1 MSKTI
6 LITGANGRIGS
17 VLVKHID
24 ALFPENRLILA
35 DLGVADKRGIQ
46 LDVSDLA
53 ATRAVFEENN
63 IDVVVHLAGLAS
75 PDTPFEHLLPANI
88 VGTYNIF
95 QSAYEN
101 GVKRVVYASSAQT
114 IEGYPLDIQVKE
126 DMPTRPKNLYG
137 VSKVFG
143 EALGAYYAY
152 QKDTEVVAVRIGAFE
167 YQQEWSQMSARDL
180 SAWSEPQ
187 DLCSLLINSIESE
200 LNDEPFVIA
209 HGISNN
215 RFKRLDITETKK
227 VLGYDPKADAFDAWN
242 MNFAA
247 VSEPN
252 ISSDQSQT
260 TEQPIWQSLN
270 DYSAIKM

>member
-17 VLVKHID
+17 ALVKHID
-24 ALFPENRLILA
+24 AHYSDYNVILA
-35 DLGVADKRGIQ
+35 DLTVSEKRGIE
-46 LDVSDLA
+46 LDVSDL
-53 ATRAVFEENN
+53 TAVRSFFEEND
-63 IDVVVHLAGLAS
+63 IDIVIHLAGLAA

-101 GVKRVVYASSAQT
+101 KVQRVIYASSAQT
-114 IEGYPLDIQVKE
+114 IEGYGLDVQVKE
-126 DMPTRPKNLYG
+126 GMPVRPKNLYG

-152 QKDTEVVAVRIGAFE
+152 QKNIEVVAIRIGAFE
-167 YQQEWSQMSARDL
+167 YQEEWSQLSARDL

-187 DLCSLLINSIESE
+187 DLCALFINSIESD
-200 LNDEPFVIA
+200 LMDEPFVIA

-215 RFKRLDITETKK
+215 RFKRLDISETKK
-227 VLGYDPKADAFDAWN
+227 ALGYDPKADAFNSWN
-242 MNFAA
+242 NGFL
-247 VSEPN
+247 
-252 ISSDQSQT
+252 
-260 TEQPIWQSLN
+260 TESKPR
-270 DYSAIKM
+270 

>member
-1 MSKTI
+1 MPKTI
-6 LITGANGRIGS
+6 LITGSNGRIGS
-17 VLVKHID
+17 ALVKHID
-24 ALFPENRLILA
+24 AFFPDYKLILA
-35 DLGVADKRGIQ
+35 DLNMTEQRGIK

-53 ATRAVFEENN
+53 ATRAVFQENK

-75 PDTPFEHLLPANI
+75 PDTPFESLLPVNM
-88 VGTYNIF
+88 VGSYNIF
-95 QSAYEN
+95 QSAYES
-101 GVKRVVYASSAQT
+101 GTQRVVYASSAQT

-126 DMPTRPKNLYG
+126 SMPTRPKNLYG

-152 QKDTEVVAVRIGAFE
+152 QKNTEVVVVRIGAFE
-167 YQQEWSQMSARDL
+167 YPHEWNQMSARDL

-215 RFKRLDITETKK
+215 RFKRLDLTETRRT
-227 VLGYDPKADAFDAWN
+227 LGYDPKSDAFDAWN
-242 MNFAA
+242 KTFAA
-247 VSEPN
+247 ESEPN
-252 ISSDQSQT
+252 
-260 TEQPIWQSLN
+260 N
-270 DYSAIKM
+270 AG

>member
-6 LITGANGRIGS
+6 LITGSNGRIGS
-17 VLVKHID
+17 ALVKHID
-24 ALFPENRLILA
+24 ALFPEYNLILA
-35 DLGVADKRGIQ
+35 DLNVVDKRGIK

-53 ATRAVFEENN
+53 ATRSVFEDND
-63 IDVVVHLAGLAS
+63 IDAVVHLAGLAA

-88 VGTYNIF
+88 VGSYNIF

-101 GVKRVVYASSAQT
+101 GVKRVIYASSAQT

-143 EALGAYYAY
+143 EGLGAYYAY
-152 QKDTEVVAVRIGAFE
+152 QKDIEVVAVRIGAFE
-167 YQQEWSQMSARDL
+167 YQQEWKQMSARDL

-187 DLCSLLINSIESE
+187 DLCSLLINSIESQ

-227 VLGYDPKADAFDAWN
+227 ALGYDPKSDAFDAWN
-242 MNFAA
+242 MNLATE
-247 VSEPN
+247 SEPRV
-252 ISSDQSQT
+252 SHKKHQADQ
-260 TEQPIWQSLN
+260 PFWKGLN
-270 DYSAIKM
+270 TYSAIKM

>member
-6 LITGANGRIGS
+6 LITGSNGRIGS
-17 VLVKHID
+17 ALVKYID
-24 ALFPENRLILA
+24 AFLPEHKLILA
-35 DLGVADKRGIQ
+35 DLSIDDERGIK
-46 LDVSDLA
+46 LDISDLA
-53 ATRAVFEENN
+53 AVRSVFQENN

-75 PDTPFEHLLPANI
+75 PDTPFKHLLPANI
-88 VGTYNIF
+88 VGAYNIF
-95 QSAYEN
+95 QSAYES
-101 GVKRVVYASSAQT
+101 GVDRVVYASSAQT

-126 DMPTRPKNLYG
+126 NMPIRPKNLYG

-152 QKDTEVVAVRIGAFE
+152 QKNIEVVAVRIGAFE
-167 YQQEWSQMSARDL
+167 YQQEWRQMSSRDL

-200 LNDEPFVIA
+200 LKGEPFVIA

-227 VLGYDPKADAFDAWN
+227 SLGYDPKADAFDAWN
-242 MNFAA
+242 MSFA
-247 VSEPN
+247 VESEP
-252 ISSDQSQT
+252 SAC
-260 TEQPIWQSLN
+260 TEKKPAKESLFWDN
-270 DYSAIKM
+270 LNTYSRIKT

>member
-6 LITGANGRIGS
+6 LITGANGRIGCA
-17 VLVKHID
+17 LVKYID
-24 ALFPENRLILA
+24 AKYSGYNLILG
-35 DLGVADKRGIQ
+35 DLSISEKRGIE

-53 ATRAVFEENN
+53 ATRNVFEKND

-95 QSAYEN
+95 QAASETK
-101 GVKRVVYASSAQT
+101 VKRVIYASSAQT

-126 DMPTRPKNLYG
+126 HMPVRPKNLYG

-152 QKDTEVVAVRIGAFE
+152 QRNTEVIAVRIGAFE
-167 YQQEWSQMSARDL
+167 YQHQWNQLSSRDL

-187 DLCSLLINSIESE
+187 DLCSLLINSIESD
-200 LNDEPFVIA
+200 LADEPFVIA

-215 RFKRLDITETKK
+215 RFKRLDISETKK
-227 VLGYDPKADAFDAWN
+227 ALGYDPKSDAFDVWG
-242 MNFAA
+242 
-247 VSEPN
+247 
-252 ISSDQSQT
+252 IGLT
-260 TEQPIWQSLN
+260 TESKPN
-270 DYSAIKM
+270 EKTPG